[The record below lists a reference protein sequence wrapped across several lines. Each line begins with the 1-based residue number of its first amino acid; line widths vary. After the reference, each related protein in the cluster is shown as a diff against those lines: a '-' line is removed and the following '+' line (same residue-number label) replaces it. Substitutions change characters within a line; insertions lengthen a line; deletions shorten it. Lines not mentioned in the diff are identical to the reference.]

1 MVLAVLNHLARGGD
15 VHMSAAQDFADLC
28 GGHQCLF
35 GCLLSSKPITVRQQ
49 FRDLR
54 DSTSFMSFSHL
65 CPGTACRLARP
76 SPSDSRTF
84 KNISSLCGSGVAPH
98 DESDCY

>member
-15 VHMSAAQDFADLC
+15 VHMSAAQEFADLC

-35 GCLLSSKPITVRQQ
+35 GCLLSSKSTGGPE
-49 FRDLR
+49 FGDLR
-54 DSTSFMSFSHL
+54 HPASFVSFSHL
-65 CPGTACRLARP
+65 CVGTTCRLARP

-84 KNISSLCGSGVAPH
+84 KNIASMCGNGVAPNTEF
-98 DESDCY
+98 DLY